1 MIAIVNFFTS
11 EALARAGGPVGDV
24 PPLDNP
30 VAFAVGM
37 ALLFLVGVAMFVY
50 VWWTT
55 PEKK

>member
-1 MIAIVNFFTS
+1 MITANLLIS
-11 EALARAGGPVGDV
+11 EAQARGGPVGDV

-37 ALLFLVGVAMFVY
+37 ALLFLVGVAMFMY

-55 PEKK
+55 PKKK

>member
-1 MIAIVNFFTS
+1 MITTYLLISKAQ
-11 EALARAGGPVGDV
+11 ARVGGPVGDV
-24 PPLDNP
+24 PALDNP

-50 VWWTT
+50 IWWTT